1 MALDFIPPNSKDSV
15 IFEEEEWKEGESIW
29 KLSLIGQVLG
39 INAKFKDMENFIKK
53 AWSPLAN
60 PEILLLK
67 SGLFLFR
74 FNSKEEMNDIMENG
88 PWFFGSRPIL
98 LKYWTIEEEIEK
110 SFENNYPIWIQLP
123 GLRLNLWNAKCLS
136 KIASVIGKPIA
147 TDKLTANRQ
156 RLSYA
161 RVLVEVKMP
170 STLPDHISIQGPNG
184 KMINQRVHYEWKPKW
199 CDYCKQLGHD
209 AKSCRKQVRTQKW
222 VPKNP
227 GTKENVQGDLNTLAN
242 AGSKNPVNTVF
253 MKSVH
258 DKDHISKGSNQ
269 SELKQSEKIPVNTQ
283 NVPNVHIAGKC
294 SEYID
299 NQMQEGQI
307 EIEGLS
313 LFSIEGNPVHVVHS
327 SQTKKHVHVVHV
339 SGANTEKREEVHPEV
354 SWTQIQKGRNN
365 SSLISSNSF
374 SSLAAKISDLDPS
387 TLDRGSKARLK

>member
-1 MALDFIPPNSKDSV
+1 
-15 IFEEEEWKEGESIW
+15 
-29 KLSLIGQVLG
+29 
-39 INAKFKDMENFIKK
+39 MENFIKK
-53 AWSPLAN
+53 AWSPLAT

-74 FNSKEEMNDIMENG
+74 FNTKEEMNDIMENG

-98 LKYWTIEEEIEK
+98 LKFWTIEEEIEK
-110 SFENNYPIWIQLP
+110 SFENTYPIWIQLP
-123 GLRLNLWNAKCLS
+123 GLRLNLWNTKCLS

-156 RLSYA
+156 RLLYA

-170 STLPDHISIQGPNG
+170 SMLPDHISIQGSNG
-184 KMINQRVHYEWKPKW
+184 KMINQRVQYEWKPKW

-209 AKSCRKQVRTQKW
+209 AKFCRRQIRTQRW

-227 GTKENVQGDLNTLAN
+227 GTKENVHGGLKSNS
-242 AGSKNPVNTVF
+242 GSENPVIQNTDF

-258 DKDHISKGSNQ
+258 GKDLIILSKGSNQ
-269 SELKQSEKIPVNTQ
+269 SELRQSEKIPVNTQ
-283 NVPNVHIAGKC
+283 NVHNVHIAGKC

-299 NQMQEGQI
+299 NQIQDGQI
-307 EIEGLS
+307 EREGLS
-313 LFSIEGNPVHVVHS
+313 LFSIEENPVHVVHS

-339 SGANTEKREEVHPEV
+339 SGANTENREEVHPEA
-354 SWTQIQKGRNN
+354 SWTQIQKRRNN
-365 SSLISSNSF
+365 SRLISSNSF
-374 SSLAAKISDLDPS
+374 SSLAAKICDLDPS